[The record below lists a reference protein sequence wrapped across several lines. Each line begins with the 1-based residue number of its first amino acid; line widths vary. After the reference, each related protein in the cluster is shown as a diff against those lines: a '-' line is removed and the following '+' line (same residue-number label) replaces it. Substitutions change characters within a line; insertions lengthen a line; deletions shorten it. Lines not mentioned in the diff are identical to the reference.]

1 MKYVT
6 RLMVSF
12 VNQCKIINQYYE
24 TYQIKGNSTNQKMF
38 QSFVGDLIKAT
49 QEIGMFEITKV

>member
-1 MKYVT
+1 
-6 RLMVSF
+6 MVSF